1 MFRIAAPAAHHIFP
15 LMDPL
20 PPLAEQLLGAE
31 INKIPHTLVCGILC
45 FHYTID
51 EPLSYRRGFNQQEN
65 QARFCKNVFS
75 AMWITKSRSSESA
88 FAKSI

>member
-1 MFRIAAPAAHHIFP
+1 MIFCYLLYAHSAQFASLFHVTFQQKSKTVYNSSYTRF
-15 LMDPL
+15 LS
-20 PPLAEQLLGAE
+20 
-31 INKIPHTLVCGILC
+31 NLC

>member
-45 FHYTID
+45 DRYTID
-51 EPLSYRRGFNQQEN
+51 EHITVADFCNLFFRLVFTRNLIGRFNQIRHNLIEL
-65 QARFCKNVFS
+65 RGVF
-75 AMWITKSRSSESA
+75 
-88 FAKSI
+88 